1 MKVDSTMVDDKDFI
15 NIQKELWDVV
25 NSHITPD
32 NADVLLALSGSM
44 LNIAIE
50 LYTVVL
56 KDEDIE
62 NLLDVVASDIPKMRT
77 KIRKRLDKRMLH

>member
-1 MKVDSTMVDDKDFI
+1 M
-15 NIQKELWDVV
+15 
-25 NSHITPD
+25 
-32 NADVLLALSGSM
+32 LLAVSGSM

-62 NLLDVVASDIPKMRT
+62 NLLDVVVGDIPKMRT
-77 KIRKRLDKRMLH
+77 KIRKRLGKRMLH

>member
-1 MKVDSTMVDDKDFI
+1 MVDDKDFLI
-15 NIQKELWDVV
+15 IQKELWDVV
-25 NSHITPD
+25 NLHITPEEHGD
-32 NADVLLALSGSM
+32 MLLALSGSM

-62 NLLDVVASDIPKMRT
+62 NLLDVVARGIPKLRT
-77 KIRKRLDKRMLH
+77 KIHKRLSKRMLH

>member
-1 MKVDSTMVDDKDFI
+1 MVDDKDFLI
-15 NIQKELWDVV
+15 IQKELWDVV
-25 NSHITPD
+25 NLHITPED
-32 NADVLLALSGSM
+32 DAVLFAVSGSM

-62 NLLDVVASDIPKMRT
+62 NLLDVVARGIPKLRT
-77 KIRKRLDKRMLH
+77 KIHKRLSKRMLH